1 MKIAILFDNLGPY
14 HIARLT
20 ALGNRCN
27 LLVVEQSATS
37 TEYAWDSIG
46 NVPFRR
52 LTLYRDAI
60 SSQKSSI
67 KEVCQLISR
76 ALSEFHPDV
85 VVVPGWATNQAIAA
99 VIWATKNNVPV
110 IVMSDSQEI
119 DFPRKFSSEWI
130 KRRYISLCSGAFV
143 AGTPHL
149 DYLVKLGMHP
159 SLIRLGYDVVD
170 NDYFRVGASSAR
182 KIAPALR
189 KKLGLPSHY
198 FLTSARFIDK
208 KNLTRLI
215 EAFSSFK
222 QLTRKKLALSD
233 DWHLV
238 IIGDGPL
245 RSELEQKIAAL
256 NLGSFVLM
264 PGFKQYPELP
274 VYYALAEAFILPSTT
289 EQWGLVVNEAMAS
302 GLPVLVSSRCGSTH
316 NLVQEGV
323 NGYAFNPYDLGALT
337 CLMVELAHDG
347 HRRFEMGQNSLEII
361 KEWSPQVFAT
371 TLVELAKLVR
381 TATKSMPSWFDQ
393 LLLKVMLNRLS

>member
-20 ALGNRCN
+20 ALGNHCN

-37 TEYAWDSIG
+37 KEYSWDSTG

-52 LTLYRDAI
+52 FTLFNDAI
-60 SSQKSSI
+60 SSQRGSA
-67 KEVCQLISR
+67 KEVCQGISR
-76 ALSEFHPDV
+76 VLSEFHPDV

-99 VIWATKNNVPV
+99 VIWATKNNISV

-130 KRRYISLCSGAFV
+130 KRRYISLCNGAFV

-149 DYLVKLGMHP
+149 DYLVKLGMNP

-170 NDYFRVGASSAR
+170 NDYFRVSAR
-182 KIAPALR
+182 MARDRAPVLR
-189 KKLGLPSHY
+189 KELGLPLNY
-198 FLTSARFIDK
+198 FLTSARFIEK
-208 KNLTRLI
+208 KNLSRMI

-222 QLTRKKLALSD
+222 QLALFD

-238 IIGDGPL
+238 IMGDGPL

-256 NLGSFVLM
+256 NLSGSVLM
-264 PGFKQYPELP
+264 PGFKQYSELP
-274 VYYALAEAFILPSTT
+274 HYYALAAAFILPSTT

-302 GLPVLVSSRCGSTH
+302 GLPVLVSARCGSTH

-323 NGYAFNPYDLGALT
+323 NGYAFDPYDLGALT
-337 CLMVELAHDG
+337 GLMVKIAHDDH
-347 HRRFEMGQNSLEII
+347 HRCKMGQASSEII
-361 KEWSPQVFAT
+361 KEWSPQVFASN
-371 TLVELAKLVR
+371 LVELAKLVK
-381 TATKSMPSWFDQ
+381 TPTKSMPNWFDR
-393 LLLKVMLNRLS
+393 LLLKGMLNRLSSSTG